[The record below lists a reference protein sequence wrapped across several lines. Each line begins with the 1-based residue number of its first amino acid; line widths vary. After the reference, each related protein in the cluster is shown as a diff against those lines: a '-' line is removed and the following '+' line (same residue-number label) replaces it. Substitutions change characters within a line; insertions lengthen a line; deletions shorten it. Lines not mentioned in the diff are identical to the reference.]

1 MSVKQSK
8 GVVIRA
14 AALIILIV
22 LIVSMQTA
30 LQHYSGFLHFYIRNI
45 FTPLQQLRSYAFNAL
60 SFSLGDIVY
69 LLLLL
74 LLLLITI
81 RLIYFLCTI
90 RKNGYDFKVELLR
103 FLLFPAIVYFLFL
116 LLWGGNYSRQRLS
129 ANWDLES
136 LQWDKTALITLNNEL
151 VQKMNLEQKTPIVY
165 TNLEGTNKIA
175 NALYHA
181 CYGDKIAQLKV
192 KPTSLGYML
201 NYIGVQG
208 YYNPLSGEAQF
219 NRFIPPF
226 MHPFVVSHEMAHQTG
241 IAAEDDANLLAYVL
255 GSESN
260 IAEFRYSAYFNIFI
274 YAYADLKERDS
285 VAAKNVYALLN
296 QQSRNDM
303 DTLRAMNR
311 RYRSSFRRFTNS
323 MYDEYLK
330 LHGQQEGLNTYSDVT
345 RWVYFREHSTQKKA
359 DLKVCP

>member
-1 MSVKQSK
+1 MPVKQSR
-8 GVVIRA
+8 GVIIRV
-14 AALIILIV
+14 AALITLIV
-22 LIVSMQTA
+22 LTFLMQTG
-30 LQHYSGFLHFYIRNI
+30 LQNSAFFLRFYVRNI
-45 FTPLQQLRSYAFNAL
+45 FTPLQQFRSYLFNNL
-60 SFSLGDIVY
+60 PFSLGDVVY

-74 LLLLITI
+74 LFLLITI
-81 RLIYFLCTI
+81 RLVFFLFTI
-90 RKNGYDFKVELLR
+90 RKNAYDFKVELLR
-103 FLLFPAIVYFLFL
+103 FLLFPAIVYFLFIL
-116 LLWGGNYSRQRLS
+116 FWGGNYSRQRLS
-129 ANWDLES
+129 ADWNLES
-136 LQWDKTALITLNNEL
+136 LKWDKTALITLNNEL
-151 VQKMNLEQKTPIVY
+151 VERMNKEQQIPIVY

-181 CYGDKIAQLKV
+181 CYKDKIAQLKV

-226 MHPFVVSHEMAHQTG
+226 MHPFVVCHEMAHQTG

-260 IAEFRYSAYFNIFI
+260 IPEFRYSAYFNIFI

-285 VAAKNVYALLN
+285 LAAENVYALLN
-296 QQSRNDM
+296 QQSRNDI

-311 RYRSSFRRFTNS
+311 KYRSSFRKFTNS

-330 LHGQQEGLNTYSDVT
+330 MHGQEEGLNTYSDVT